1 MQDVVQRTENFVLW
15 PLIYRQW
22 NNLVT
27 TSVYL
32 HFISLIYMCL
42 PNYWL
47 KDISDKQMFYFR
59 SILKSRKQMTKYSDP
74 ADICRY
80 NLLKQSLKLPQVNS
94 ICKLGHH
101 SNSFMIPQWVFS
113 TNLGLEAGGLSIGKN
128 STTKQEHWKN
138 SFLFALL

>member
-32 HFISLIYMCL
+32 HFISLLYMCL

-47 KDISDKQMFYFR
+47 KDIADKQMFYFR

-101 SNSFMIPQWVFS
+101 SDSVGFFHQFGTGGW
-113 TNLGLEAGGLSIGKN
+113 GLSIGKN

-138 SFLFALL
+138 SFLFVRL